1 MKVLIFMWDKIQAI
15 CPLRAKSMGPKF
27 ALPQGDYSQLFGWL
41 EPLIKRWG
49 LKLAVFCHRI

>member
-1 MKVLIFMWDKIQAI
+1 MKVLIFMWDKIHAI

-41 EPLIKRWG
+41 EPIIKSRFRLG
-49 LKLAVFCHRI
+49 NVLP